1 LEATMLESNE
11 QSLTEFPRGG
21 WMTAL
26 MSLLFGA

>member
-1 LEATMLESNE
+1 LEAIMLESND

>member
-1 LEATMLESNE
+1 MLEN
-11 QSLTEFPRGG
+11 LTLNEFPRGG